1 MESVWTPTEA
11 TSKSVLIKVGETV
24 KSIAV
29 RQGQDKLIGQVSERH
44 TQSHVALR
52 CLITL
57 NWILFQLT
65 LIFTIFPETRPL

>member
-1 MESVWTPTEA
+1 MESVWTPTEV
-11 TSKSVLIKVGETV
+11 TSKSFLIKVEETV
-24 KSIAV
+24 KSIATV

-52 CLITL
+52 CLYTL

-65 LIFTIFPETRPL
+65 PFFYIYYLA

>member
-52 CLITL
+52 CLYTL
-57 NWILFQLT
+57 NWILFHFT
-65 LIFTIFPETRPL
+65 LAFTTFPETRPL